1 MKTNFKNLFRRMTTI
16 VIVFTMVFS
25 FTATGYAA
33 QNNWNNG
40 KKVNYV
46 SSSSDSSYKASDWTK
61 NLVDLYQLKW
71 YESPTR
77 EVLKGEFM
85 LVQLR
90 TIQSSLK
97 SRGLELL
104 SAPKETLNYKDNKT
118 LTASA
123 QEEAKILKS
132 LGILS
137 GNSDGYMKINVPI
150 KRSEAAKVLAV
161 ANCKVLKIP
170 SIRTANVFTDTK
182 GHWSEK
188 YVSMAYQTALLNGLS
203 STKFSPEA
211 SLTLEQTLQILENE
225 VGYFGITRA
234 DVAKAM
240 KETFKVTLDTSKSNS
255 LVSKNSYVKYEEKM
269 KTYGFDRL
277 YDNKSAKTSEI
288 VTKSEAIKLAL
299 AVIFNVDDA
308 HDFGP
313 LLNGFGEDNNEYVN
327 ANWVDYARSQKL
339 LKEDINSTN
348 YNDKANYMEVI
359 SLFESCKLRFLEGY
373 AVKDTKVY
381 LKDISKYS
389 SDEQAAIKDMQ
400 ANGII
405 YPIADVLN
413 GSDYIFKGQLNEL
426 VVNFAEKYN
435 TIALKGDKINT
446 DPSKMPSNASQ
457 FPYIVSNVDKSIYEL
472 PYFVGFSER
481 FQNAKEVYSIK
492 KESFPQI
499 KEYAEGHFNTILNID
514 YRTITEEGLT
524 EQLQQYYIFDV
535 NDSAIK
541 AYVKHV
547 KNNEI
552 ILEGKSKMQ
561 PIVYFDGV
569 SYRVRINLTFTVKSS
584 KTDQNLLYLDLFDG
598 LSKTY
603 NKKSYDIVTD
613 YYLSLTISDNT
624 KFYLDEAE
632 LFNTVQN
639 KGKSGITKEVEE

>member
-16 VIVFTMVFS
+16 VIVFLMVFS

-33 QNNWNNG
+33 QNDWNNG

-46 SSSSDSSYKASDWTK
+46 SSSSNSSYKASEWTK

-170 SIRTANVFTDTK
+170 SIRTAKGFVDTK

-188 YVSMAYQTALLNGLS
+188 YVSIAYQTALLNGLS
-203 STKFSPEA
+203 STKFSPED

-240 KETFKVTLDTSKSNS
+240 NETFKVTLDTTKSNS
-255 LVSKNSYVKYEEKM
+255 LVTKNSYVKYEEKM
-269 KTYGFDRL
+269 KTYGFDQL
-277 YDNKSAKTSEI
+277 YDNKSSKTSES

-313 LLNGFGEDNNEYVN
+313 LLNGFGEENNEYAN

-339 LKEDINSTN
+339 LKYDVNSTN
-348 YNDKANYMEVI
+348 YNDKVNYIEVI
-359 SLFESCKLRFLEGY
+359 SLFESCKMKFLEDY
-373 AVKDTKVY
+373 LIKDTKVY
-381 LKDISKYS
+381 LKDISNYS
-389 SDEQAAIKDMQ
+389 LDEQSAIKDMLS
-400 ANGII
+400 NGII
-405 YPIADVLN
+405 YPISDTLN

-435 TIALKGDKINT
+435 TIALDGDKINT
-446 DPSKMPSNASQ
+446 DPAKMPSNASD
-457 FPYIVSNVDKSIYEL
+457 FAYILSNVDLKMYEKMPLNKTDWNAAPQKIYAL
-472 PYFVGFSER
+472 
-481 FQNAKEVYSIK
+481 K
-492 KESFPQI
+492 KELYPNLKTYMEQSF
-499 KEYAEGHFNTILNID
+499 NSMLNVD
-514 YRTITEEGLT
+514 YRTITEENFMQDVREYFIFGIDPLDVK
-524 EQLQQYYIFDV
+524 YYV
-535 NDSAIK
+535 E
-541 AYVKHV
+541 YVKA
-547 KNNEI
+547 NQI
-552 ILEGKSKMQ
+552 IIEGTSKLQ
-561 PIVYFDGV
+561 APIIYFDG
-569 SYRVRINLTFTVKSS
+569 SLYRARIKLNFEVKHSNT
-584 KTDQNLLYLDLFDG
+584 KDNLLFLDIVN
-598 LSKTY
+598 SVKKTY
-603 NKKSYDIVTD
+603 EKEKYDLVSD
-613 YYLSLTISDNT
+613 YRLGINYGNPELYLSFSDLYKT
-624 KFYLDEAE
+624 LLD
-632 LFNTVQN
+632 
-639 KGKSGITKEVEE
+639 KSKSGIVEEDY